1 MIDKFKLS
9 HDDVLD
15 SINEIIQVSELV
27 DLEDFD
33 EVEVRD
39 IDDKPIVKAAKISHC
54 DFLVTGDKDIKVL
67 KSINNTK
74 IISSR
79 EFLEILE
86 NE

>member
-39 IDDKPIVKAAKISHC
+39 INDKPIVKAAEISHC